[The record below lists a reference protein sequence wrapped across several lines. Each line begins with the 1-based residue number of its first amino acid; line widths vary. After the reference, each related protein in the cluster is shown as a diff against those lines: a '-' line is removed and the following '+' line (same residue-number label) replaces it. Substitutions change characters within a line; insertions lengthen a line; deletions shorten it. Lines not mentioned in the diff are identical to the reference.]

1 MRTVV
6 NATSA
11 SVVTTA
17 TQAVNRVSVTVA
29 PTTATAPDDVCLV
42 ATLPAETT
50 ARGNN

>member
-17 TQAVNRVSVTVA
+17 TLAVGRVSVTVA
-29 PTTATAPDDVCLV
+29 PMTATAPDDVCLV

-50 ARGNN
+50 AKGNT